1 MNAIPAAAAVPDN
14 NPVGIAQNGP
24 IMENTPS
31 TATLIARIAG
41 PTEVEYAAPVSARA
55 PAKAGIAVCH
65 RRSPERSECKPTAT
79 IATAA
84 ATYGIADSMPTAKL
98 LTPDKLRISVGSHR
112 LTPYETVFN
121 PKYTSANI
129 QIRPLRKAANA
140 PTPPVISARSRRSVS
155 TSQSRSSCGSQRAS
169 SGRSTRYT
177 RTTPPSSTAGIPS
190 IRNIHCHPAI
200 PDARWRPRSA
210 PDNGPPT
217 TPDNGAAATNRATVP
232 PRARA
237 PNQFL
242 R

>member
-14 NPVGIAQNGP
+14 KPVGIAQNGP

-31 TATLIARIAG
+31 TAALMARIAG

-55 PAKAGIAVCH
+55 PANAGTAVCH

-84 ATYGIADSMPTAKL
+84 ATYGIADSMPTPKL

-129 QIRPLRKAANA
+129 QIRPLRKAANTPA
-140 PTPPVISARSRRSVS
+140 PTAVSARSRRSVA
-155 TSQSRSSCGSQRAS
+155 TSQTRSS
-169 SGRSTRYT
+169 
-177 RTTPPSSTAGIPS
+177 
-190 IRNIHCHPAI
+190 PA
-200 PDARWRPRSA
+200 RH
-210 PDNGPPT
+210 
-217 TPDNGAAATNRATVP
+217 
-232 PRARA
+232 
-237 PNQFL
+237 
-242 R
+242 

>member
-31 TATLIARIAG
+31 TATLMARIAG

-55 PAKAGIAVCH
+55 PANAGTAVCH

-98 LTPDKLRISVGSHR
+98 LIPDKFLISVGSHR

-129 QIRPLRKAANA
+129 QIGPLRKPANTPA
-140 PTPPVISARSRRSVS
+140 PPVTSAGPRRSVS
-155 TSQSRSSCGSQRAS
+155 TNQSRSSCGSHSAS
-169 SGRSTRYT
+169 SGRSTKYT
-177 RTTPPSSTAGIPS
+177 NTM
-190 IRNIHCHPAI
+190 
-200 PDARWRPRSA
+200 A
-210 PDNGPPT
+210 P
-217 TPDNGAAATNRATVP
+217 
-232 PRARA
+232 
-237 PNQFL
+237 
-242 R
+242 

>member
-14 NPVGIAQNGP
+14 RPVGIAQNGP

-31 TATLIARIAG
+31 TATLMARMAG

-84 ATYGIADSMPTAKL
+84 ATYGIADSILTAKL
-98 LTPDKLRISVGSHR
+98 LTPDKLRINVGSHK

-129 QIRPLRKAANA
+129 QIRPLRKAANPPA
-140 PTPPVISARSRRSVS
+140 PPAISPRSRRSVS
-155 TSQSRSSCGSQRAS
+155 PSQSRSSCGSQRAA

-177 RTTPPSSTAGIPS
+177 NVTPPSSTAGIPS
-190 IRNIHCHPAI
+190 SRNIHCHPVR

-210 PDNGPPT
+210 PDNGRPA
-217 TPDNGAAATNRATVP
+217 TPAHA
-232 PRARA
+232 
-237 PNQFL
+237 
-242 R
+242 

>member
-1 MNAIPAAAAVPDN
+1 MNAIPAAAAVLDN
-14 NPVGIAQNGP
+14 KLAGIAQNGP
-24 IMENTPS
+24 IMENTPN

-55 PAKAGIAVCH
+55 PANAGIAVCH

-84 ATYGIADSMPTAKL
+84 ATYGIADSTPTAKL

-121 PKYTSANI
+121 PNYTSANL
-129 QIRPLRKAANA
+129 QIRPLLKAANTPA
-140 PTPPVISARSRRSVS
+140 PPVISARSSRSVS
-155 TSQSRSSCGSQRAS
+155 TSQSRSACGSQRAS

-177 RTTPPSSTAGIPS
+177 NTTPPSSAAGIPS
-190 IRNIHCHPAI
+190 SRNIHCHPAR
-200 PDARWRPRSA
+200 PDVRWRPRSA

-217 TPDNGAAATNRATVP
+217 TPDNGAAVMNRATV
-232 PRARA
+232 RARA
-237 PNQFL
+237 LAGNQFF

>member
-14 NPVGIAQNGP
+14 KPVGIAQNGP

-31 TATLIARIAG
+31 TATLIARMAG

-55 PAKAGIAVCH
+55 PANAGIAVCH

-121 PKYTSANI
+121 PKYTTANI
-129 QIRPLRKAANA
+129 HIRPL
-140 PTPPVISARSRRSVS
+140 P
-155 TSQSRSSCGSQRAS
+155 Q
-169 SGRSTRYT
+169 
-177 RTTPPSSTAGIPS
+177 
-190 IRNIHCHPAI
+190 
-200 PDARWRPRSA
+200 
-210 PDNGPPT
+210 
-217 TPDNGAAATNRATVP
+217 AAT
-232 PRARA
+232 A
-237 PNQFL
+237 PAL
-242 R
+242 